1 MICPNIESPKWK
13 ALVDKIGENNA
24 YIEFLKYRD
33 IPEASHY
40 NDKGD
45 YIFRSIKTKSTEEI
59 ASGLDLSLTRN
70 QIELKYTK
78 FIQAGLLNTLGDI
91 SPNKQLEISP
101 AKAFASVKEIYKD
114 VADSL
119 NLALTAFVK
128 SDEDLAAIKASK
140 DFEEIA
146 KEMPVLRH
154 VNSYTELANA
164 LTTYDNLIKDFDKYR
179 DYVVADLAGKGI
191 KITDN
196 KIEQIN
202 PEDKNDK
209 EQDETEDNQLGN
221 HEINSDRFDKSVFET
236 NPRDTA
242 SLRVKA
248 LVQTIKS
255 GQYEFGIPIYADPND
270 VFTDI
275 LYAGSTIKLTGFTDT
290 DSKFNAFKTA
300 LLFRK
305 ESRPYLDDL
314 LTKLNTFE
322 QNGEWDKINDVLTF
336 ATKAFANETL
346 VLFKTQR
353 SGEDLLGIK
362 EVKVINSNR
371 DTIEEQVSRD
381 WLTKHMGSDFFTKS
395 ATGELKPKAEK
406 LEQLKTIIAEGQ
418 EAKGIDKVKKF
429 QEFFN
434 VLGINLTDKEMEYIA
449 PRIANAIKKNT
460 RFEGLFKANNML
472 QNIYNEYEAN
482 KDVVFEGQYG
492 VNNQKSSMHKLANLY
507 FEANPG
513 MYNITSS
520 TTADGKNKYLYTP
533 PSYSENKKREFETGD
548 TTGLDNSPLA
558 APNKEGFWT
567 AVKNKVKTFRLGY
580 FNGMREQEAGKDG
593 KVRKNLTS
601 KEQHATMLLKHQAE
615 MGTGTYVSF
624 TLSDKTT
631 SIETKIT
638 KEFFA
643 DEESAVM
650 GKGVDFSIEDGRVK
664 FTDGL
669 KDKVYNTF
677 VEPEVSRMLVAMKN
691 MDSINLENFKVASR
705 LFYIVPSVNTDPRL
719 AEFRNAITADA
730 SLEDL
735 KKFSTI
741 IGEVVLDNVYK
752 SAQQQFTDYVA
763 NNTITEKT
771 AKNGEKYYTY
781 PMFYTKYVNR
791 FKQTGIAGKRL
802 GLLMLI
808 DMKLNYMNA
817 QVKTVQFLR
826 FDPMLAFKGK
836 VSGEFETLT
845 DDQKLGYINA
855 TWDEFSKRA
864 AALIAPGGQ
873 GNWNW
878 KYNGNKEYNSN
889 SYNAVTVSDVVK
901 IVGKT
906 KNETTDAQEFVT
918 MQEHID
924 HLMSEGKIP
933 QATWESIHNKIVN
946 AKPGGYYELT
956 SEELKYV
963 FTPVKPVAVNDVN
976 EAAGLNRI
984 DYVKSSRFPLIPQ
997 HEVGSDRDKVRVWM
1011 EKNNVQSL
1019 NFASAKK
1026 LGRPSS
1032 ALSLFNEKGEFVEPS
1047 KESFDGNM
1055 QVLSRDGLRT
1065 QQEMPHQ
1072 KSHIATVSQMN
1083 RTLFDGLLESKF
1095 TVGGLKDISGRE
1107 AKALKEAVRS
1117 KLFDNANDDL
1127 QRRLGNVSKS
1137 HQGLYELLKDVILND
1152 TTGSYGD
1159 NDLRS
1164 IELDPTTNKFKIG
1177 LEFQFKNKKFQGL
1190 INSLVNKNVMLKVD
1204 GASFVQVSGVGAK
1217 YTLSDLSN
1225 GVKSDIIWIDK
1236 HVEGK
1241 KEVSLDYI
1249 RKDESGVTPAQ
1260 VLVSQ
1265 YIRDEKGNLIDL
1277 SQFVTEKD
1285 GVKILDTSKF
1295 DADLLQLV
1303 ASRIPNQSHPSTL
1316 PIEVVGFLP
1325 GYMENSIVVPDGIT
1339 GQMGSDFDVDK
1350 LFAYLSKV
1358 NISRNEDGNITH
1370 VGKVKY
1376 ELNSASDVNNL
1387 NQEQLEQLYRDIHWS
1402 VLTNAATYDKITGS
1416 VDMPELKNVVA
1427 AREQELSKYGITQE
1441 AGINLPLDYGTSIRR
1456 FNDNRS
1462 AKDGV
1467 GIFATNISAQADF
1480 QDKVLT
1486 LGFMQDGQEIMNPVQ
1501 IRLKKGGETVD
1512 LLHIGQTAKSVSKI
1526 AGKTTERAISDNLNM
1541 MFSESVDNV
1550 KNQML
1555 KQFNWDKKAMG
1566 PIGALVMLSTDSKE
1580 AAPITFATGLTSQ
1593 NIMYQLFE
1601 RVDNKQDSFGKFD
1614 PDAMTSSILELQAE
1628 IAKTIDDKQ
1637 LLDDGTT
1644 GFDYITDKKRDDVLD
1659 PDTLADM
1666 WTVGQILKQSE
1677 DKQEELLANVAKDL
1691 GYPNTK
1697 QLLLA
1702 YYGVQN
1708 DVLSLFSRLDGIS
1721 REMTTIFGSVYPY
1734 TQGIGPSVFHVKQK
1748 INQLNK
1754 LSASTTFLGIKDVA
1768 GQITKSPQGVVSIDP
1783 KGEIGSAI
1791 ANSYM
1796 VAQDL
1801 YQSIFPI
1808 STGATL
1814 EGIVN
1819 KLLQNQGI
1827 NSKDEIGKEK
1837 YVNLHNSVFE
1847 GIKSFL
1853 YTSYSLELFDNPV
1866 ETRNRLINGDSSIG
1880 KRVQNYKET
1889 STELAK
1895 NGFLKNIEVKP
1906 QYKGDAY
1913 TVSFKAPFGT
1923 DIDERAVITGF
1934 YELATSADESVRE
1947 LARDLALYPFA
1958 TGDGGNIGRFIPI
1971 DYYMSDVDFKKAI
1984 GILNATYIKAV
1995 ANDDIVLNTLIDQI
2009 VQNNPEEYSKSV
2021 KFSTFNGTSGKKD
2034 NTFKKILKPLIGNA
2048 ENLSEVSKFTIT
2060 VGDIKKVDGS
2070 KGIEKSFRVPAT
2082 DEEIAAAPSDIETDG
2097 FKYSP
2102 YILITDSYSDNT
2114 IDGQDRTRN
2123 YLYKRTSEAITK
2135 DGKATYER
2143 INILGYNTIKEYD
2156 INNPNLVS
2164 AIKDNNVPENFTTDV
2179 AEEAPEVVEPQPV
2192 KTEELVKQ
2200 KVGDTEPV
2208 KTEKTTPRFKVS
2220 GNEVVYTEDG
2230 STAQEYDSPEAAK
2243 EGLKKWLGF
2252 DNKPTSSKPELLNK
2266 VGDTIT
2272 QLTPARY
2279 KTVELKGVVEEIVA
2293 TEKGQEVT
2301 LRFKTYNGSK
2311 TEKVIIENGEVV
2323 KTIYKNPLKLGEYIE
2338 NNKATYNFAFSN
2350 TTVNAEQS
2358 TVGSEYTNHSGG
2370 AVGSDSAWGKI
2381 GEKYGI
2387 KSNHYYHGTKTPYG
2401 NVEITDEELEEGW
2414 KHVQEAN
2421 KVLNRKPNNY
2431 KSLLSRNWLQVKNSS
2446 EIFAIIE
2453 GFDDNKNV
2461 RGGTGWAV
2469 QMALDA
2475 NKPVHVFNQKEG
2487 KWYVNSNEGWKETGI
2502 PKLTTD
2508 FAGIGTRDLTPTGQ
2522 QAIRDVYENTFGKPK
2537 TGSVN
2542 VNKEEEVA
2550 PEKPSTVVEYGAKS
2564 LKYIIEG
2571 TDEEGDLKVF
2581 ATNAEGLKGQEI
2593 KDPNLISKISLVD
2606 KVNRDP
2612 ENVVTLKMK
2621 GSPKYYVTPNGEV
2634 LSLQP
2639 SSYGNQITSN
2649 DVVQRVMSELVKKI
2663 EIEGPNPESD
2673 FKAAKNIPDGN
2684 KTIRVPEGSKS
2695 TNNVIFEDANNIY
2708 LMNDGQQKAY
2718 DFIKGQVETL
2728 LKNRKQI
2735 SVSDLDSTVS
2745 FADPLTQKFN
2755 GLIPTEMWNNMIGLA
2770 GRGGVGK
2777 TTVIKAIMDSID
2789 TGNKY
2794 SKAHVMYL
2802 TPSHTAATVL
2812 QESLGLDSEKAND
2825 GMVNTIAAATRR
2837 NQTVP
2842 GSSDLAMMSEFDY
2855 LKTCKFKP
2863 AFGSPDI
2870 LIIDESSMVSQQNI
2884 KDMITRLKTDLAQ
2897 GRISRMPVFIFMG
2910 DYRQLGP
2917 IKEEQN
2923 KFVNKGVISST
2934 LLLDKTKTRE
2944 LNQVMRSGNKM
2955 LHQIYDSI
2963 GEGIID
2969 NIDRTKNG
2977 LTPERLSFDDYD
2989 KLTKESSENI
2999 LVVTN
3004 TGGVIDDY
3012 ADYLSKNNNPYGMFW
3027 VHYNQVDNAKTKNLA
3042 AAIRQAYF
3050 NKAGLKLDN
3059 GTSYRNFTIG
3069 DYIEYTAGL
3078 ETQTDVIKKFN
3089 TTNPETIKLLEAQ
3102 KDISKNN
3109 DGSYAILGGVIK
3121 PRARMKVLDIQQT
3134 KQPLSNYLPSLL
3146 ERMISSSNREVVVE
3160 QMLIYNRQDRVRA
3173 VNKVLGLSVNM
3184 GAYNNISKRQE
3195 GITITDKA
3203 TGEQIAKFSL
3213 NYGDFKKVDD
3223 ALRTIN
3229 EGGSMPFTPSY
3240 IGSSHTAQGN
3250 SIKNVIV
3257 GDYNIREALAN
3268 GVTNQDDV
3276 FSSMYVGLTRTSG
3289 TLTIIK
3295 PAGMNITNNQDV
3307 YKGALTDSNERL
3319 PIGNGETSPSVIAA
3333 LETPAADPGKQQ
3345 VIPLDEYFTR
3355 AALDRDTEL
3364 LTHTI
3369 FGKEGVTSNY
3379 KGVLNTIFKT
3389 SDNEFTKEFLKLL
3402 GSSSAM
3408 TPVIFKIDTTIADPG
3423 HYNPGTK
3430 TISINPRLAIG
3441 GEFTNLTDA
3450 RASIHEVILHE
3461 LVHHVTVDMLKA
3473 KPEDLNVEQRKF
3485 VLAFNNLFRSLQEK
3499 FLQDPQH
3506 SEKLMNAIDQTRKE
3520 NGFLSAAD
3528 KSLYYGLTNVYDFA
3542 SMLISDKNFQEFMNN
3557 TEYAGPK
3564 SVLDRFIEL
3573 LNNLFK
3579 ALGFNVKDESALK
3592 EGLSNIVGMIKTQ
3605 PEGGEVF
3612 KSVATKSAKQILI
3625 EDNFNDI
3632 IKSLGIKTEC

>member
-40 NDKGD
+40 NDKGE
-45 YIFRSIKTKSTEEI
+45 YVFRSIKTKSTEEI
-59 ASGLDLSLTRN
+59 AAGLDLSMTRN

-128 SDEDLAAIKASK
+128 SDEDLASIKASK

-179 DYVVADLAGKGI
+179 EYVVADLAGKGI

-314 LTKLNTFE
+314 LTKLTTFE
-322 QNGEWDKINDVLTF
+322 KNGEWDKINDVLTF

-381 WLTKHMGSDFFTKS
+381 WLNKHVDSDFFAKS
-395 ATGELKPKAEK
+395 ATGDLKPKAEK
-406 LEQLKTIIAEGQ
+406 LEQLKTIIAQGQ
-418 EAKGIDKVKKF
+418 EAKGADKIKKF

-492 VNNQKSSMHKLANLY
+492 VNNQKSSMYKLANLY

-533 PSYSENKKREFETGD
+533 PSYSENKKREFETEN

-615 MGTGTYVSF
+615 MATGTYVSF

-650 GKGVDFSIEDGRVK
+650 GKGVDFSIEEGRVK
-664 FTDGL
+664 FTDSL

-705 LFYIVPSVNTDPRL
+705 LFYIIPSINTDPRL
-719 AEFRNAITADA
+719 AEFRSAITADA

-735 KKFSTI
+735 KKYSTL
-741 IGEVVLDNVYK
+741 IGEVVLDDIYK
-752 SAQQQFTDYVA
+752 SSQVQFADYVA

-771 AKNGEKYYTY
+771 TKNGEKYYTY

-901 IVGKT
+901 MVGKT

-924 HLMSEGKIP
+924 HLMSEGKLP
-933 QATWESIHNKIVN
+933 QATWESIHNKIVK

-976 EAAGLNRI
+976 EAGGLNRI

-1032 ALSLFNEKGEFVEPS
+1032 ALSLFNDKGEFVEPT
-1047 KESFDGNM
+1047 KEVFDGNM

-1117 KLFDNANDDL
+1117 KLFDNANNDL
-1127 QRRLGNVSKS
+1127 QRRLGNVTKT

-1159 NDLRS
+1159 NDLHS
-1164 IELDPTTNKFKIG
+1164 IELDPATKKFKMG
-1177 LEFQFKNKKFQGL
+1177 LEFQFKSKKMQGL

-1217 YTLSDLSN
+1217 YRLSELSK

-1249 RKDESGVTPAQ
+1249 RKDENGVTPAQ

-1325 GYMENSIVVPDGIT
+1325 SYMENSIVVPDGIT

-1358 NISRNEDGNITH
+1358 SISRNEDGAITS

-1376 ELNSASDVNNL
+1376 ELNDASDVNNL

-1402 VLTNAATYDKITGS
+1402 VLTNTATYDKITGS

-1427 AREQELSKYGITQE
+1427 DREQELSKYGITQE

-1501 IRLKKGGETVD
+1501 IRLKKGGDTVD

-1593 NIMYQLFE
+1593 DIMYKLFE
-1601 RVDNKQDSFGKFD
+1601 KVDNKQDSFGKFD

-1644 GFDYITDKKRDDVLD
+1644 GFDYITDKKRDDILD
-1659 PDTLADM
+1659 PETLADM
-1666 WTVGQILKQSE
+1666 WTVGEILKQSE
-1677 DKQEELLANVAKDL
+1677 DKQDELLATVAKDL

-1768 GQITKSPQGVVSIDP
+1768 GEISKSPQGVISIDP

-1801 YQSIFPI
+1801 YQTLFPI

-1853 YTSYSLELFDNPV
+1853 YTSESLELFANPL
-1866 ETRNRLINGDSSIG
+1866 ETRSRLINGDGSIG

-1913 TVSFKAPFGT
+1913 TISFKAPFGT

-1947 LARDLALYPFA
+1947 LARDFALYPFA

-1984 GILNATYIKAV
+1984 GSLNLTYIKEV
-1995 ANDDIVLNTLIDQI
+1995 ASDDAVLNTLIDQI

-2048 ENLSEVSKFTIT
+2048 ENLSEVKKFTIT

-2082 DEEIAAAPSDIETDG
+2082 TEEIAAAPADIETDG

-2143 INILGYNTIKEYD
+2143 INILGYNSIKEYD
-2156 INNPNLVS
+2156 LNNPNLVS
-2164 AIKDNNVPENFTTDV
+2164 SIKDNNVPENFTTDV
-2179 AEEAPEVVEPQPV
+2179 AEVAPEVLEKPQTKVEEV
-2192 KTEELVKQ
+2192 
-2200 KVGDTEPV
+2200 EPV
-2208 KTEKTTPRFKVS
+2208 KQDINQPV
-2220 GNEVVYTEDG
+2220 
-2230 STAQEYDSPEAAK
+2230 
-2243 EGLKKWLGF
+2243 
-2252 DNKPTSSKPELLNK
+2252 
-2266 VGDTIT
+2266 IT
-2272 QLTPARY
+2272 
-2279 KTVELKGVVEEIVA
+2279 
-2293 TEKGQEVT
+2293 
-2301 LRFKTYNGSK
+2301 
-2311 TEKVIIENGEVV
+2311 
-2323 KTIYKNPLKLGEYIE
+2323 
-2338 NNKATYNFAFSN
+2338 
-2350 TTVNAEQS
+2350 
-2358 TVGSEYTNHSGG
+2358 SEYTNHSGG
-2370 AVGSDSAWGKI
+2370 ALGADSAWGKI
-2381 GEKYGI
+2381 GEEYGVT
-2387 KSNHYYHGTKTPYG
+2387 SNHYYHGTKTPNG
-2401 NVEITDEELEEGW
+2401 NIAITNEQLEEGW
-2414 KHVQEAN
+2414 QHVLEAN
-2421 KVLNRKPNNY
+2421 KVLNRKPDNY
-2431 KSLLSRNWLQVKNSS
+2431 KSLLSRNWYQVKNSS
-2446 EIFAIIE
+2446 EIFAIIQ
-2453 GFDDNKNV
+2453 GFDANKNV
-2461 RGGTGWAV
+2461 KGGTGWAV
-2469 QMALDA
+2469 QMAIDA
-2475 NKPVHVFNQKEG
+2475 GKPVHVFNQEDN
-2487 KWYVNSNEGWKETGI
+2487 KWYENSEQGWNETDV
-2502 PKLTTD
+2502 PALTSN
-2508 FAGIGTRDLTPTGQ
+2508 FAGIGTRDLTPNGQ
-2522 QAIRDVYENTFGKPK
+2522 QAIREVYEKTFNKQTAP
-2537 TGSVN
+2537 TSI
-2542 VNKEEEVA
+2542 NKEEEVIE
-2550 PEKPSTVVEYGAKS
+2550 EKPSTVVEYGAKN

-2571 TDEEGDLKVF
+2571 TEEEGDVKVF

-2593 KDPNLISKISLVD
+2593 KDSNLISKISLVD
-2606 KVNRDP
+2606 KVNKDP
-2612 ENVVTLKMK
+2612 ENVVTLNMK

-2663 EIEGPNPESD
+2663 EIEGTNAESD
-2673 FKAAKNIPDGN
+2673 FDAARNIPDGK
-2684 KTIRVPEGSKS
+2684 KTLRVPEGSKS

-2745 FADPLTQKFN
+2745 FTDPLTQKFN

-2789 TGNKY
+2789 MGNKY

-2837 NQTVP
+2837 NQSIP
-2842 GSSDLAMMSEFDY
+2842 GSSDLAMMNEYDY

-2923 KFVNKGVISST
+2923 KFVNKGIISST

-2977 LTPERLSFDDYD
+2977 LTPERLSFDEYD
-2989 KLTKESSENI
+2989 KLTKQSSENI
-2999 LVVTN
+2999 LIVTN
-3004 TGGVIDDY
+3004 TAGVIDDY

-3059 GTSYRNFTIG
+3059 GTGYRNFTIG

-3089 TTNPETIKLLEAQ
+3089 STNPETIKLLEAQ

-3146 ERMISSSNREVVVE
+3146 ERMISTSNREVIVE

-3184 GAYNNISKRQE
+3184 GTYNNVSKRQE

-3203 TGEQIAKFSL
+3203 TGEQLAKFSL

-3295 PAGMNITNNQDV
+3295 PAGMSIINNQDV
-3307 YKGALTDSNERL
+3307 YKGAITDTNNRQ

-3364 LTHTI
+3364 LTQTI
-3369 FGKEGVTSNY
+3369 FGKDGVTSNY

-3389 SDNEFTKEFLKLL
+3389 SDNAFTKEFLKLL

-3461 LVHHVTVDMLKA
+3461 LVHHITVDMLKA

-3506 SEKLMNAIDQTRKE
+3506 AEKLVNAIEQTRKE

-3542 SMLISDKNFQEFMNN
+3542 SMLISDRDFQEFMNN
-3557 TEYAGPK
+3557 TEYSGPK
-3564 SVLDRFIEL
+3564 SVLDRFMEL

-3579 ALGFNVKDESALK
+3579 ALGFNVKDGSALQ
-3592 EGLSNIVGMIKTQ
+3592 EGLANIVGMIKSQ
-3605 PEGGEVF
+3605 PEGEVF
-3612 KSVATKSAKQILI
+3612 KSLATKSAKQLLI

>member
-40 NDKGD
+40 NDKGE
-45 YIFRSIKTKSTEEI
+45 YVFRSIKTKSTEEI
-59 ASGLDLSLTRN
+59 AAGLDLSMTRN

-128 SDEDLAAIKASK
+128 SDEDLASIKASK

-179 DYVVADLAGKGI
+179 EYVVADLAGKGI

-314 LTKLNTFE
+314 LTKLTTFE
-322 QNGEWDKINDVLTF
+322 KNGEWDKINDVLTF

-381 WLTKHMGSDFFTKS
+381 WLNKHVDSDFFAKS
-395 ATGELKPKAEK
+395 ATGDLKPKAEK
-406 LEQLKTIIAEGQ
+406 LEQLKTIIAQGQ
-418 EAKGIDKVKKF
+418 EAKGADKIKKF

-492 VNNQKSSMHKLANLY
+492 VNNQKSSMYKLANLY

-533 PSYSENKKREFETGD
+533 PSYSENKKREFETED

-615 MGTGTYVSF
+615 MATGTYVSF

-650 GKGVDFSIEDGRVK
+650 GKGVDFSIEEGRVK
-664 FTDGL
+664 FTDSL

-677 VEPEVSRMLVAMKN
+677 VEPEVSRMIVAMKN

-705 LFYIVPSVNTDPRL
+705 LFYIIPSINTDPRL

-735 KKFSTI
+735 KKYSTL
-741 IGEVVLDNVYK
+741 IGEVVLDDIYK
-752 SAQQQFTDYVA
+752 SSQVQFADYVA

-771 AKNGEKYYTY
+771 TKNGEKYYTY

-901 IVGKT
+901 MVGKT

-924 HLMSEGKIP
+924 HLMSEGKLP
-933 QATWESIHNKIVN
+933 QATWESIHNKIVK

-976 EAAGLNRI
+976 EAGGLNRI

-1032 ALSLFNEKGEFVEPS
+1032 ALSLFNDKGEFVEPS
-1047 KESFDGNM
+1047 KEAFDGNM

-1117 KLFDNANDDL
+1117 KLFDNANNDL
-1127 QRRLGNVSKS
+1127 QRRLGNVTKT

-1164 IELDPTTNKFKIG
+1164 IELDPATKKFKIG

-1190 INSLVNKNVMLKVD
+1190 VNSLVNKNVMLKVD

-1217 YTLSDLSN
+1217 YTLSDLSK

-1249 RKDESGVTPAQ
+1249 RKDENGVTPAQ

-1325 GYMENSIVVPDGIT
+1325 SYMENSIVVPDGIT

-1358 NISRNEDGNITH
+1358 SISRNEDGAITS

-1376 ELNSASDVNNL
+1376 ELNDASDVNNL

-1427 AREQELSKYGITQE
+1427 DREQELSKYGITQE

-1501 IRLKKGGETVD
+1501 IRLKKGGDTVD

-1593 NIMYQLFE
+1593 DIMYKLFE
-1601 RVDNKQDSFGKFD
+1601 KVDNKQDSFGKFD

-1644 GFDYITDKKRDDVLD
+1644 GFDYITDKKRDDILD
-1659 PDTLADM
+1659 PETLADM
-1666 WTVGQILKQSE
+1666 WTVGEILKQSE
-1677 DKQEELLANVAKDL
+1677 DKQDELLATVAKDL

-1768 GQITKSPQGVVSIDP
+1768 GEISKSPQGVISIDP

-1801 YQSIFPI
+1801 YQTLFPI

-1853 YTSYSLELFDNPV
+1853 YTSESLELFANPL
-1866 ETRNRLINGDSSIG
+1866 ETRSRLINGDGSIG

-1913 TVSFKAPFGT
+1913 TISFKAPFGT

-1947 LARDLALYPFA
+1947 LARDFALYPFA

-1984 GILNATYIKAV
+1984 GSLNLTYIKEV
-1995 ANDDIVLNTLIDQI
+1995 ASDDAVLNTLIDQI

-2048 ENLSEVSKFTIT
+2048 ENLSEVKKFTIT

-2082 DEEIAAAPSDIETDG
+2082 DEEIAAAPADIETDG

-2143 INILGYNTIKEYD
+2143 INILGYNSIKEYD
-2156 INNPNLVS
+2156 LNNPNLVS
-2164 AIKDNNVPENFTTDV
+2164 SIKDNNVPENFTTDV
-2179 AEEAPEVVEPQPV
+2179 AEVAPEVTEPQPV
-2192 KTEELVKQ
+2192 EIKEIVKQ
-2200 KVGDTEPV
+2200 SVGDVEPV
-2208 KTEKTTPRFKVS
+2208 KETVLTTAS
-2220 GNEVVYTEDG
+2220 D
-2230 STAQEYDSPEAAK
+2230 
-2243 EGLKKWLGF
+2243 
-2252 DNKPTSSKPELLNK
+2252 
-2266 VGDTIT
+2266 
-2272 QLTPARY
+2272 
-2279 KTVELKGVVEEIVA
+2279 
-2293 TEKGQEVT
+2293 
-2301 LRFKTYNGSK
+2301 
-2311 TEKVIIENGEVV
+2311 
-2323 KTIYKNPLKLGEYIE
+2323 
-2338 NNKATYNFAFSN
+2338 
-2350 TTVNAEQS
+2350 
-2358 TVGSEYTNHSGG
+2358 YTNHSGG
-2370 AVGSDSAWGKI
+2370 AYGGDTFWDQIGREFGVSKHMHYRDAGNTNLSKQLRSSGVKATVLTKEQMDVARAELKRLFGKEYPDTVQGNLQVRNYYQVANADAVYAIAQLSGDAKFNSGTVLGGTNTAVQLGIKLNKPTYVWDITSEQWLKYGQQLLKNGSSVGEFIPTETPTLTKNFAGVGSRDIENYNTQDKDGNWTPRKEYVGS
-2381 GEKYGI
+2381 EK
-2387 KSNHYYHGTKTPYG
+2387 
-2401 NVEITDEELEEGW
+2401 
-2414 KHVQEAN
+2414 EAAA
-2421 KVLNRKPNNY
+2421 K
-2431 KSLLSRNWLQVKNSS
+2431 
-2446 EIFAIIE
+2446 
-2453 GFDDNKNV
+2453 
-2461 RGGTGWAV
+2461 
-2469 QMALDA
+2469 
-2475 NKPVHVFNQKEG
+2475 
-2487 KWYVNSNEGWKETGI
+2487 
-2502 PKLTTD
+2502 
-2508 FAGIGTRDLTPTGQ
+2508 
-2522 QAIRDVYENTFGKPK
+2522 QAIREVYQKTFGQPK
-2537 TGSVN
+2537 AASVN
-2542 VNKEEEVA
+2542 VNKEEEIV
-2550 PEKPSTVVEYGAKS
+2550 PEKPSTVVEYGAKN

-2571 TDEEGDLKVF
+2571 TEEEGDVKVF

-2593 KDPNLISKISLVD
+2593 KDSNLISKISLVD
-2606 KVNRDP
+2606 KVNKDP

-2649 DVVQRVMSELVKKI
+2649 DVVQRVMSELSKKI

-2673 FKAAKNIPDGN
+2673 FKAARNIPDGN

-2745 FADPLTQKFN
+2745 FTDPLTQKFN

-2777 TTVIKAIMDSID
+2777 TTVIKAIMDSIQAS
-2789 TGNKY
+2789 NKY
-2794 SKAHVMYL
+2794 IRSSVMYL

-2837 NQTVP
+2837 NQSIP
-2842 GSSDLAMMSEFDY
+2842 GSSDLAMMDEYDY

-2884 KDMITRLKTDLAQ
+2884 KDMLTRLKTDLAQ

-2923 KFVNKGVISST
+2923 KFVNKGIISST

-2977 LTPERLSFDDYD
+2977 LTPERLSFDEYD
-2989 KLTKESSENI
+2989 KLTKQSSENI
-2999 LVVTN
+2999 LIVTN
-3004 TGGVIDDY
+3004 TAGVIDDY

-3059 GTSYRNFTIG
+3059 GTGYRNFTIG

-3089 TTNPETIKLLEAQ
+3089 STNPETIKLLEAQ

-3146 ERMISSSNREVVVE
+3146 ERMISTSNREVIVE

-3184 GAYNNISKRQE
+3184 GTYNNVSKRQE

-3203 TGEQIAKFSL
+3203 TGEQLAKFSL

-3289 TLTIIK
+3289 TLTIVK
-3295 PAGMNITNNQDV
+3295 PAGMNIINNQDV
-3307 YKGALTDSNERL
+3307 YKGAITDSNERL

-3364 LTHTI
+3364 LTQTI
-3369 FGKEGVTSNY
+3369 FGKDGVTSNY

-3389 SDNEFTKEFLKLL
+3389 SDNAFTKEFLKLL

-3461 LVHHVTVDMLKA
+3461 LVHHITVDMLKA

-3506 SEKLMNAIDQTRKE
+3506 SEKLMNAINQTSKE

-3557 TEYAGPK
+3557 TEYSGPK
-3564 SVLDRFIEL
+3564 SILDRFMEL

-3592 EGLSNIVGMIKTQ
+3592 EGLSNIVGMIKSQ
-3605 PEGGEVF
+3605 PEGEVF
-3612 KSVATKSAKQILI
+3612 KSIATKSAKQLLI